1 MIHFFKALADETRLQ
16 VVGILS
22 IGEFS
27 VQEITRILDM
37 GQSRISRHLKILSE
51 AGIAEYRRD
60 GARVFYRL
68 STGKTGISGR
78 MINDTVEW
86 IQEQTDWENLKN
98 SVEEVLEWRRSQSRS
113 FFSEVGQDWPSIL
126 ERFVEQK
133 IFVKALQKSLGEIN
147 KLADLGCGSGQIMR
161 KLYPDIPE
169 FIGVDYSNKM
179 LELARH
185 NLKDLVSRGHVD
197 LRLGAMEH
205 LPLGD
210 NEVDG
215 ILITLV
221 LHHLAEPETIFKE
234 FNRVL
239 EPGGLVTIVDFM
251 KHEREEFRD
260 EMADLWL
267 GFNPDDLAKWLKK
280 AGLHDIVVKNFPGGK
295 GKIQLII
302 AQGRK
307 Y

>member
-37 GQSRISRHLKILSE
+37 GQSRISRHLKILSD
-51 AGIAEYRRD
+51 AGIAVYRRD

-68 STGKTGISGR
+68 STETLGIPGQILSETVKWLKDQVDWKPLKT
-78 MINDTVEW
+78 
-86 IQEQTDWENLKN
+86 
-98 SVEEVLEWRRSQSRS
+98 SVEEILEWRRSQSRS
-113 FFSEVGQDWPSIL
+113 FFSESAREWPVIL
-126 ERFVEQK
+126 DRFVEQK
-133 IFVKALQKSLGEIN
+133 VFVNALRSSLSSVK
-147 KLADLGCGSGQIMR
+147 KLADLGCGPGHVIR
-161 KLYPDIPE
+161 KLHPDIPE
-169 FIGVDYSNKM
+169 FIGVDYSVKM
-179 LELARH
+179 LEFAKS
-185 NLKDLVSRGHVD
+185 NLKDLVADGSVN

-210 NEVDG
+210 SEVEG

-221 LHHLAEPETIFKE
+221 LHHLAEPDSIFSE
-234 FNRVL
+234 FRRVL
-239 EPGGLVTIVDFM
+239 KPDGLVTIVDFK

-267 GFNPDDLAKWLKK
+267 GFDPEDLSKWLKK
-280 AGLHDIVVKNFPGGK
+280 AGLRDISVKDFPGGK
-295 GKIQLII
+295 GNIQLII

-307 Y
+307 